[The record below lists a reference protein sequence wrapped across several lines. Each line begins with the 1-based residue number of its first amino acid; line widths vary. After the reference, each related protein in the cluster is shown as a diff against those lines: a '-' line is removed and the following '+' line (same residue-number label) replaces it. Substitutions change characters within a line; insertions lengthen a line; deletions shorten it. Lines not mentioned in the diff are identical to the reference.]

1 MAVKRICEVILRDE
15 KSILPISTLME
26 GAYGI
31 RDVVLSMPSIVG
43 KDGVEMQV
51 PIALSEQELKSLQE
65 SADLLKEV
73 IDGISL

>member
-1 MAVKRICEVILRDE
+1 
-15 KSILPISTLME
+15 
-26 GAYGI
+26 
-31 RDVVLSMPSIVG
+31 MPSIVG